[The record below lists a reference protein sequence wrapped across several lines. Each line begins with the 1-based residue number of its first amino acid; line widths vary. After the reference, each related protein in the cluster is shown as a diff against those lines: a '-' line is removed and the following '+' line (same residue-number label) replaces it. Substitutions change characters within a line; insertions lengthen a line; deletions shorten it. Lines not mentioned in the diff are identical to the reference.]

1 MVGGAAVRE
10 LYEHKLRNGSESAA
24 PLLPEWQHVHFE
36 GSLVDGPL
44 SRWLAESP
52 ATQRLLQAPVLACTI
67 DHLMPATE
75 GVRGGQQ
82 IAVVAVGHGLP
93 CRVRTPGIRRPVP
106 GARGI
111 RPVRDEFFEHGT
123 ASRLAART
131 VASQPPRQPIVR
143 ECDCRHSGCVLGFVI
158 AQPPELRDGE
168 RGDRH
173 ETRAPSKVLSTEFGD
188 EIGRRPGGPGVVPQ
202 QRGTDDATI
211 GIQHCPRCAVPVGS
225 QTVEHMVDRILQE
238 PDRRVMVLAP
248 LEPVRNEGYEALLQ
262 RARRDGFGR
271 GLAADHPVHGNAIH
285 HHPVG
290 ILDHRIAILHAK
302 EHHITTTA
310 GDLDGIVQR

>member
-1 MVGGAAVRE
+1 M
-10 LYEHKLRNGSESAA
+10 
-24 PLLPEWQHVHFE
+24 
-36 GSLVDGPL
+36 VDGEQRRDRVEHPRRVEGRDKRQEMPVGIREPGNSPGGVDRPMLTHGEDGSARSDRDDDIAGAGTDPERGAGVIPSAGRDTPAVATCHPL
-44 SRWLAESP
+44 PRTEHPGERGVMAE
-52 ATQRLLQAPVLACTI
+52 
-67 DHLMPATE
+67 
-75 GVRGGQQ
+75 RGGQQ
-82 IAVVAVGHGLP
+82 IAVVAVGHDLP

-106 GARGI
+106 RARGV

-211 GIQHCPRCAVPVGS
+211 GIQHHHAVLL
-225 QTVEHMVDRILQE
+225 T
-238 PDRRVMVLAP
+238 PDRP
-248 LEPVRNEGYEALLQ
+248 GSHIIEAAGCRDRLLQ
-262 RARRDGFGR
+262 R
-271 GLAADHPVHGNAIH
+271 
-285 HHPVG
+285 
-290 ILDHRIAILHAK
+290 
-302 EHHITTTA
+302 
-310 GDLDGIVQR
+310 